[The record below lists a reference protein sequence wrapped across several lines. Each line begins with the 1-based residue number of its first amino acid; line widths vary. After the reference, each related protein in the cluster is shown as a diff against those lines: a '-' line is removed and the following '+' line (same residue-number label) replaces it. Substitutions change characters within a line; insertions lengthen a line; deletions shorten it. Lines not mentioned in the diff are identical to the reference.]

1 MWKVHSCWYQFWK
14 NISFQVSFVIF
25 FYFALQSNIVMAKVL
40 SFMSD
45 ERFLLCVAY
54 GVHHLVYM
62 TSD

>member
-1 MWKVHSCWYQFWK
+1 
-14 NISFQVSFVIF
+14 VIF

-40 SFMSD
+40 SFVSD